1 MRKTDKKI
9 DNALRIAL
17 TEVCHAALGQVDGFK
32 WLSHEVNYHY
42 FPSSLKVICVF
53 ASKEKLIQA
62 QSAKKH
68 LYLTELIAGKLKS
81 LDIQIVNI
89 NKHVLFK
96 SE

>member
-9 DNALRIAL
+9 DNALRIVL
-17 TEVCHAALGQVDGFK
+17 TEVCHAALDKVDGFE
-32 WLSHEVNYHY
+32 WLSHEVNYHC

-62 QSAKKH
+62 QSANKH
-68 LYLTELIAGKLKS
+68 LYLTELIAAKLKS
-81 LDIQIVNI
+81 IDIQIMNI
-89 NKHVLFK
+89 NKHVLFN